1 MVVKTLPF
9 SDFLRKPKEVAKE
22 LARGDVIL
30 QRRDGPDMRVALAD
44 RWAAQTSAVS
54 VLAGALRHFGQAELE
69 KLAGTLVDSL
79 PWVGFLPGKDR
90 IEFAHELIACL
101 EASASVDNF
110 APFGEFLEDW
120 RNTASLWADPDLASD
135 LLTALPGDG
144 GRTERP

>member
-1 MVVKTLPF
+1 MTAFPF
-9 SDFLRKPKEVAKE
+9 SDFLRKPREVAKE
-22 LARGDVIL
+22 LDRGDVVL

-54 VLAGALRHFGQAELE
+54 MLAGALRQFGPAELE

-90 IEFAHELIACL
+90 IEFARELIDCL

-110 APFGEFLEDW
+110 APFGELLEDW
-120 RNTASLWADPDLASD
+120 RNTASLWADPDLASE
-135 LLTALPGDG
+135 LLTPLPGDG
-144 GRTERP
+144 GRVERP